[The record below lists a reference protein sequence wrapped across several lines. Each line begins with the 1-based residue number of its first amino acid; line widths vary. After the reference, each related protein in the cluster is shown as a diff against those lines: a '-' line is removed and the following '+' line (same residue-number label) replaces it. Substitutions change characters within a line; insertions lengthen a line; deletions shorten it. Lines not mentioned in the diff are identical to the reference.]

1 MHIEMKTRRLC
12 FGLIG
17 VGGVFA
23 VSACQTSAPVYIA
36 QPAAEL
42 VAPAVSPQII
52 VERHEDGVR
61 VNSLGGEIPSAQ
73 PAMPVG
79 NEGMDEVR

>member
-1 MHIEMKTRRLC
+1 MQISMKTRQLC
-12 FGLIG
+12 VGLIG

-23 VSACQTSAPVYIA
+23 VSACQSREPVYTA

-42 VAPAVSPQII
+42 IAPAVSPQII
-52 VERHEDGVR
+52 VERREDGVR
-61 VNSLGGEIPSAQ
+61 VNALGGEIPSAQ
-73 PAMPVG
+73 PAMPIG